1 MANTVTN
8 LLASGAY
15 FQVLPSAARIADPDT
30 QEFQVDRRGFG
41 PRGLVLVIDSTA
53 ISATPALT
61 VTVSGVDRVSGKV
74 YTILAS
80 AVIATAVTTVLKVG
94 PGLTAA
100 AGLVANDQVPP
111 VFRVTCTHGDADSIT
126 YSIGGMLI

>member
-1 MANTVTN
+1 MANTITN
-8 LLASGAY
+8 ILASGAY

-30 QEFQVDRRGFG
+30 QEFQVDRRGYG
-41 PRGLVLVIDSTA
+41 PRGLVLVIDATA
-53 ISATPALT
+53 VTATPALT

-80 AVIATAVTTVLKVG
+80 TAIATAVTTILKIG

-100 AGLVANDQVPP
+100 ANLVANDQIPP
-111 VFRVTCTHGDADSIT
+111 VFRITCAHGDADSIT
-126 YSIGGMLI
+126 YSIGGMLV